1 MKSLNILQYQDHLV
15 NTDNIEDPILRAK
28 EKFKNHQSIQLI
40 KCHSENKSN
49 TFCFTNI
56 PHTEIE
62 KELNKFDCSKSSPNS
77 DIPTKIV
84 QDNMDI
90 FPPILY
96 QELNKALEL
105 DKFPSAIK
113 LANVTPVFKK
123 EDRTKK
129 EKCRL
134 ISLSSNLSKVFERC
148 LACITSFLY
157 FWIIYFQNTNA
168 GLEKA
173 LMLSII

>member
-1 MKSLNILQYQDHLV
+1 
-15 NTDNIEDPILRAK
+15 
-28 EKFKNHQSIQLI
+28 
-40 KCHSENKSN
+40 
-49 TFCFTNI
+49 
-56 PHTEIE
+56 
-62 KELNKFDCSKSSPNS
+62 
-77 DIPTKIV
+77 
-84 QDNMDI
+84 MDI
-90 FPPILY
+90 FPPTLY
-96 QELNKALEL
+96 QELNKSLEL

-157 FWIIYFQNTNA
+157 FLIIYFQNTNA

-173 LMLSII
+173 LMLSSI

>member
-1 MKSLNILQYQDHLV
+1 
-15 NTDNIEDPILRAK
+15 
-28 EKFKNHQSIQLI
+28 
-40 KCHSENKSN
+40 
-49 TFCFTNI
+49 
-56 PHTEIE
+56 
-62 KELNKFDCSKSSPNS
+62 
-77 DIPTKIV
+77 
-84 QDNMDI
+84 MDI

-96 QELNKALEL
+96 QELNKSLEL

-134 ISLSSNLSKVFERC
+134 ISLSSNLSKVFKRC